1 MLCKLEAVSTGFLCE
16 TQCDLSFGCELY
28 FFFPDH
34 MNEETMAVQT
44 KVCLYS
50 AGSWQ
55 ITKPTVSNVSMT

>member
-16 TQCDLSFGCELY
+16 TQFDLSFGCELY
-28 FFFPDH
+28 GFFPDH

-50 AGSWQ
+50 AGS
-55 ITKPTVSNVSMT
+55 